1 MNDKERIIIKKL
13 NKIGVDTR
21 YISLYNNKIYINN
34 LKFSKFSRN
43 KEEKFHKEY
52 PEIEVIR
59 SKIFQKIC
67 IKASRTI
74 KNQVKPR
81 DKIYISDDLVPGNVL
96 LHVLLEPY
104 QRKYGITITSKK
116 DNDTINANPKYLD
129 KFASEYINLMI
140 SGNKITNHYEENTI
154 YPLMHVSYQ
163 WIIDWINSTDIQHT
177 QPQQENDTAT
187 DILNFLEKHIPNVN
201 ESIKQSVTYLDDNT
215 IE

>member
-1 MNDKERIIIKKL
+1 MNDEERIIIKKI

-21 YISLYNNKIYINN
+21 YISLYHNKIYINN

-81 DKIYISDDLVPGNVL
+81 DKIYISDDLAPENIL

-116 DNDTINANPKYLD
+116 DNDTINANSKYLD

-201 ESIKQSVTYLDDNT
+201 ESIKQSVTYLDDNA

>member
-1 MNDKERIIIKKL
+1 MNDEERIIIKKL

-81 DKIYISDDLVPGNVL
+81 DKIYISDDLAP
-96 LHVLLEPY
+96 
-104 QRKYGITITSKK
+104 
-116 DNDTINANPKYLD
+116 
-129 KFASEYINLMI
+129 
-140 SGNKITNHYEENTI
+140 EN
-154 YPLMHVSYQ
+154 
-163 WIIDWINSTDIQHT
+163 
-177 QPQQENDTAT
+177 
-187 DILNFLEKHIPNVN
+187 ILI
-201 ESIKQSVTYLDDNT
+201 
-215 IE
+215 

>member
-81 DKIYISDDLVPGNVL
+81 DKIYISDDLAPENIL

-129 KFASEYINLMI
+129 KFALEYINLMI